1 MSAYANEIRDFPL
14 DPAVERALPSR
25 PVTVGQALRLSLDA
39 LLKARKWR
47 DADLCRAAGLSSA
60 TISKMRSGDRFASV
74 KMLEKIRRA
83 LEVAP
88 RDLFDPDAAL
98 AKMGLARREPD
109 TAVGAYAQ
117 RPMEGIDTSALPSA
131 LPLVESGGFPMQH
144 PDPELLSALVAFWD
158 AMTPDQRLECVA
170 TARRLKQQPGGL
182 VKEHRG

>member
-1 MSAYANEIRDFPL
+1 MAAHANEIKDFPV
-14 DPAVERALPSR
+14 DSGVESGLRSR

-74 KMLEKIRRA
+74 KVLERIRRA

-98 AKMGLARREPD
+98 AKLGLRREPD
-109 TAVGAYAQ
+109 SRVGVYAQ
-117 RPMEGIDTSALPSA
+117 SPTSESDPSALPSG
-131 LPLVESGGFPMQH
+131 LPLVESGGSLMEH
-144 PDPELLSALVAFWD
+144 RDPELLTALVAFWD
-158 AMTPDQRLECVA
+158 AMTPEARLETVA
-170 TARRLKQQPGGL
+170 HARRLKQSGSSSLGKAHG
-182 VKEHRG
+182 V